1 MDASVL
7 YMIAVVA
14 PPAIFDI
21 TVHEV
26 AHGYVAK
33 LCGDP
38 TAADARRLT
47 LNPVNHVDPVG
58 TLIVPGVTFALTG
71 FVFGW
76 AKPVP
81 VDWRRLD
88 RPRRD
93 IALVALAG
101 PAANLM
107 MLFGWIAIART
118 SLTLAPGAAVTAGVV
133 DMCRV
138 GFVVNAILML
148 LNLLPVPPL
157 DGSRVVTVLL
167 PRDAAVAYNRAGRYG
182 LIIVALLLV
191 TGILAFL
198 IVPPLNWVLRW
209 ASALAGI

>member
-7 YMIAVVA
+7 YMLAVVA
-14 PPAIFDI
+14 PPAIFAI

-93 IALVALAG
+93 IALD
-101 PAANLM
+101 
-107 MLFGWIAIART
+107 RKST
-118 SLTLAPGAAVTAGVV
+118 
-133 DMCRV
+133 R
-138 GFVVNAILML
+138 
-148 LNLLPVPPL
+148 LN
-157 DGSRVVTVLL
+157 SSH
-167 PRDAAVAYNRAGRYG
+167 Y
-182 LIIVALLLV
+182 
-191 TGILAFL
+191 
-198 IVPPLNWVLRW
+198 
-209 ASALAGI
+209 S

>member
-1 MDASVL
+1 MDGNLAYTL
-7 YMIAVVA
+7 ATVV
-14 PPAIFDI
+14 PPAVFAI

-33 LCGDP
+33 RCGDP
-38 TAADARRLT
+38 TASDARRLT
-47 LNPVNHVDPVG
+47 LNPFNHIDPVG
-58 TLIVPGVTFALTG
+58 TVVVPGLMFLMTG

-81 VDWRRLD
+81 VDWRRLN

-101 PAANLM
+101 PAANLL
-107 MLFGWIAIART
+107 MLFGWIALART
-118 SLTLAPGAAVTAGVV
+118 AVTLAPDASMTAGLI

-138 GFVVNAILML
+138 GFIVNAILML

-167 PRDAAVAYNRAGRYG
+167 PRRAAVAYNQAGRYG
-182 LIIVALLLV
+182 LIVVALLLV

-198 IVPPLNWVLRW
+198 IVPPLNWVLDH
-209 ASALAGI
+209 AAALAGI

>member
-14 PPAIFDI
+14 PPAIFAI

-38 TAADARRLT
+38 TAANARRLT

-58 TLIVPGVTFALTG
+58 TLLIPGITFALTG

-101 PAANLM
+101 PAANLL
-107 MLFGWIAIART
+107 MLFGWIALARSAT
-118 SLTLAPGAAVTAGVV
+118 TFAPGSALAAGIV

-167 PRDAAVAYNRAGRYG
+167 PRNAAAAYNRAGRYG

-198 IVPPLNWVLRW
+198 IVPPLNWVLGW
-209 ASALAGI
+209 AAALAGI